1 MHNKLSVEH
10 TLAQDTTLNT
20 LINSEFERQSSQICL
35 IASENIVS
43 QAVLQA
49 QGSVLTNKYAEGYP
63 EKRYYEGCQV
73 CDKVEQLAIDRAC
86 ELFNVKYAN
95 VQPHSGSQANQA
107 VFLACLE
114 PGDTILGMDLSSG
127 GHLTHGF
134 KNNLSGLYYNSISY
148 SVDTHTLTIDYEQL
162 RNLALEHKPKLII
175 AGGSSYPRLIDWAK
189 IRVIADEVGALF
201 LADIAHTA
209 GLIAG
214 QVLESPAKY
223 ADILTCTTHKTLR
236 GPRGGLI
243 LTNNEELIKKIN
255 RAIMPGIQGGPM
267 LHTIAAK
274 AASFY
279 EDLMPEFRHYA
290 HNVLVNAK
298 AMADT
303 FVKRGIKLTTNGT
316 DTHLMVLD
324 VSTLNKTGHE
334 IAKLLA
340 EHNII
345 TNKNAIPYDTL
356 GVIKTSGIRI
366 GTPFITTCGFT
377 VSDCVLL
384 ANYISDLILSST
396 THASSKE
403 STNHT
408 TATTSKLHP
417 EYGPFSDLFAKV
429 RATYTQLKPL

>member
-1 MHNKLSVEH
+1 MEII
-10 TLAQDTTLNT
+10 DTKDIILNN
-20 LINSEFERQSSQICL
+20 LINEEFERQSSQICL

-43 QAVLQA
+43 RAVMEA

-63 EKRYYEGCQV
+63 AKRYYEGCQV

-86 ELFNVKYAN
+86 ELFGVKYAN

-107 VFLACLE
+107 VFVACLQ

-134 KNNLSGLYYNSISY
+134 KNNLSGMYYNAVGY
-148 SVDTHTLTIDYEQL
+148 PVDPYTLCIDYDNL
-162 RNLALEHKPKLII
+162 RELALENRPSMII
-175 AGGSSYPRLIDWAK
+175 AGGSSYPRLIDWAR
-189 IRVIADEVGALF
+189 IRDIADEVGAIF
-201 LADIAHTA
+201 MADIAHTA

-214 QVLESPAKY
+214 GVLENPAKY

-243 LTNNEELIKKIN
+243 LTNNEELIKRIN

-274 AASFY
+274 AVCFA
-279 EDLMPEFRHYA
+279 EDMSDEFKEYA
-290 HNVLVNAK
+290 GDVLANAK
-298 AMADT
+298 AMADV
-303 FVKRGIKLTTNGT
+303 FMKRGIKLTTNGT

-324 VSTLNKTGHE
+324 VGALGLGKTGHDVSRM
-334 IAKLLA
+334 LA

-356 GVIKTSGIRI
+356 GVIKTSGVRI
-366 GTPFITTCGFT
+366 GTPFITSCGFT
-377 VSDCVLL
+377 VADCRLL
-384 ANYISDLILSST
+384 AEYISDLILSD
-396 THASSKE
+396 
-403 STNHT
+403 NG
-408 TATTSKLHP
+408 TSRFSQG
-417 EYGPFSDLFAKV
+417 YGDIAGLFGKV
-429 RATYTQLKPL
+429 KDTYNRLR